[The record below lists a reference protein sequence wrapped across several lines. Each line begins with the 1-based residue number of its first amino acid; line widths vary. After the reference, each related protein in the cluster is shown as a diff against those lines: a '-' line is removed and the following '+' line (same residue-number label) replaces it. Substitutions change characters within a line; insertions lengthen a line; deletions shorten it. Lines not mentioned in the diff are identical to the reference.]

1 MKADEWIDWMVT
13 ASIEAVDGLL
23 DATMMKIWQNF
34 RKGIMIYLTE
44 LTLESREEAKLAFK
58 EGAIQL
64 EEVKIY

>member
-1 MKADEWIDWMVT
+1 MVT

-44 LTLESREEAKLAFK
+44 LTPESREEAKLAFK